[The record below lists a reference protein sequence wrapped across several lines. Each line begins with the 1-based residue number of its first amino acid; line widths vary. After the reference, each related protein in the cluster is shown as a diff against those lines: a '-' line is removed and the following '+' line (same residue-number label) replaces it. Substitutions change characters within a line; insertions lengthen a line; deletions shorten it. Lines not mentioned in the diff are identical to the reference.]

1 VVGLLR
7 ADQRGSD
14 MIDHLLEGNKEFI
27 KGDFTENLD
36 YYHELASGQSPT
48 VLWIGCS
55 DSRVAPERISGAK
68 SGEIF
73 VHRNIGNIV
82 RVGDW
87 NFATILEYAIKHLK
101 VSDIVICGHSD
112 CGAIK
117 ALASDKESD
126 EAYIPLWLYN
136 ASQAREELER
146 STPKPADP
154 AAQKEWRRK
163 LEEENV
169 KLQLKN
175 LRTYPIVREAE
186 KNGNI
191 SAHGLYF
198 DLETGKLEKIA

>member
-1 VVGLLR
+1 
-7 ADQRGSD
+7 
-14 MIDHLLEGNKEFI
+14 MIDHILEGNKEFI
-27 KGDFTENLD
+27 KGDFTENRD
-36 YYHELASGQSPT
+36 YYRALASGQSPT

-117 ALASDKESD
+117 ALSADKESD
-126 EAYIPLWLYN
+126 EAYIPLWLSN
-136 ASQAREELER
+136 ASQARTELER
-146 STPKPADP
+146 EMPKPADP
-154 AAQKEWRRK
+154 AAQKAWRRK

-186 KNGNI
+186 RSGKVE
-191 SAHGLYF
+191 AHGMYF
-198 DLETGKLEKIA
+198 DLDTGKLEKIA

>member
-1 VVGLLR
+1 
-7 ADQRGSD
+7 
-14 MIDHLLEGNKEFI
+14 MIDHILEGNKEFI
-27 KGDFTENLD
+27 KGDFTENRD
-36 YYHELASGQSPT
+36 YYRALASGQSPT

-55 DSRVAPERISGAK
+55 DSRVAPERITDSRA
-68 SGEIF
+68 GEIF

-87 NFATILEYAIKHLK
+87 NFATILEYAVKHLK
-101 VSDIVICGHSD
+101 VADIVICGHSD

-117 ALASDKESD
+117 ALASDAESD
-126 EAYIPLWLYN
+126 EAYIPLWLSN

-146 STPKPADP
+146 ETPKPADP
-154 AAQKEWRRK
+154 EAQKAWRRR

-186 KNGNI
+186 KGGKV
-191 SAHGLYF
+191 AVHGLYF
-198 DLETGKLEKIA
+198 DLETGTLEKIA

>member
-1 VVGLLR
+1 
-7 ADQRGSD
+7 
-14 MIDHLLEGNKEFI
+14 MIDHILEGNKEFI
-27 KGDFTENLD
+27 QGEFTEDRD
-36 YYHELASGQSPT
+36 YYRELASGQSPT

-55 DSRVAPERISGAK
+55 DSRVAPERITGAK

-146 STPKPADP
+146 ETPKPADP

>member
-1 VVGLLR
+1 
-7 ADQRGSD
+7 
-14 MIDHLLEGNKEFI
+14 MIEKFLEGNKSFI
-27 KGDFTENLD
+27 EGDFSENRD
-36 YYHELASGQSPT
+36 YYRELASGQKPT

-55 DSRVAPERISGAK
+55 DSRAAPERITGAK

-101 VSDIVICGHSD
+101 VDDIVICGHSD

-117 ALASDKESD
+117 ALASDAESD
-126 EAYIPLWLYN
+126 EAYIPLWLSN
-136 ASQAREELER
+136 ANQARAELEK
-146 STPKPADP
+146 TEQKPADP
-154 AAQKEWRRK
+154 EAQKVWRRK

-169 KLQLKN
+169 KLQIAN

-186 KNGNI
+186 NAGRV
-191 SAHGLYF
+191 AVHGLYF
-198 DLETGKLEKIA
+198 DLDTGELEKIA

>member
-1 VVGLLR
+1 
-7 ADQRGSD
+7 
-14 MIDHLLEGNKEFI
+14 MIDHILEGNKEFI
-27 KGDFTENLD
+27 KGDFTENRD
-36 YYHELASGQSPT
+36 YYRALAGGQSPT

-55 DSRVAPERISGAK
+55 DSRVAPERITGARA
-68 SGEIF
+68 GEIF

-117 ALASDKESD
+117 ALVSDKESD
-126 EAYIPLWLYN
+126 EAYIPLWLSN
-136 ASQAREELER
+136 ASQARAELER
-146 STPKPADP
+146 EVPKPADP
-154 AAQKEWRRK
+154 EAQKAWRRRV
-163 LEEENV
+163 EEENV

-186 KNGNI
+186 RSGKVA
-191 SAHGLYF
+191 AHGMYF
-198 DLETGKLEKIA
+198 DLDTGKLEKIA